1 MSSRQ
6 RITTILPCTNLTSAI
21 RFFVR
26 LGFVAP
32 SDEEVHTGDRYCVL
46 SHPNGS
52 DIHLRELGPEEEGWL
67 EPLKNPFG
75 IYIYSEN
82 VEALAVEFAD
92 EIIGP
97 VKKPEV
103 KEWGMFEFSLNGPDG
118 CLVRVGWPAQGTQTG
133 KKEGGEGSG

>member
-1 MSSRQ
+1 MSKRP
-6 RITTILPCTNLTSAI
+6 RVTTILPCTNTASAI

-26 LGFVAP
+26 LGFTVP
-32 SDEEVHTGDRYCVL
+32 SEEEVHKWDQYVML

-75 IYIYSEN
+75 IYVYSEDIK
-82 VEALAVEFAD
+82 ALAVEFVD
-92 EIIGP
+92 EIIEP
-97 VKKPEV
+97 SKKPEI

-118 CLVRVGWPAQGTQTG
+118 CLVRVGWPADGI
-133 KKEGGEGSG
+133 